1 MRRRELGAGLL
12 LSASALLLT
21 GLVAEAALRVAGYV
35 PRRARG
41 PRRVLSPDRR
51 LALDCYDE
59 SRRSKLTIDL
69 RERATRAH
77 YQGAGLSGLDV
88 VAASHPFAVEYRYNA
103 LGFRDAE
110 VGPKPPG
117 VLRVFVLGDS
127 FTEGQGVRES
137 DAYPRVLE
145 ALLNAAEPGRWEVRN
160 GGRRG
165 ADFPR
170 LYEHFEALV
179 RLAPDLVV
187 YGMLLNDADQSPE
200 FRARQRYL
208 DDWILD
214 RRHLEDVDAATP
226 PAPRSRL
233 LALVADRLQTLLVG
247 RETTHWYLEMYGE
260 ANREG
265 WKRTQR
271 YLRIM
276 NRTLQRRGGAFLVA
290 QWPLLVGLDGNY
302 PFEGPTIAVGCFCDE
317 AGIPRLDL
325 LSVLRGRPEAS
336 LWVSPTDRHPNEVA
350 HRLVAEALAP
360 VVRDLVANALSVKRT
375 FTRPQ

>member
-1 MRRRELGAGLL
+1 MKRRELAAGLL
-12 LSASALLLT
+12 LTGAAVLLV
-21 GLVAEAALRVAGYV
+21 GLAAEAVLRAAGYV
-35 PRRARG
+35 PGRARG

-59 SRRSKLTIDL
+59 NRRGKLTIDL
-69 RERATRAH
+69 REPATRAH
-77 YQGAGLSGLDV
+77 YEAAGLSGLDA

-127 FTEGQGVRES
+127 FTEGQGVREPDS
-137 DAYPRVLE
+137 YPRVLDR
-145 ALLNAAEPGRWEVRN
+145 LLNAAEPGRWEVHN
-160 GGRRG
+160 CGRRG

-170 LYEHFEALV
+170 LYERFEALA

-214 RRHLEDVDAATP
+214 RRHLAGADEPTL

-233 LALVADRLQTLLVG
+233 LAFVADRLEGQRVG
-247 RETTHWYLEMYGE
+247 RETTGWYLEMYGD

-265 WKRTQR
+265 WERTQR

-276 NRTLQRRGGAFLVA
+276 NRTLQRRGAAFLVA
-290 QWPLLVGLDGNY
+290 QWPLLVGLDGSY
-302 PFEGPTIAVGCFCDE
+302 PFEGPTAAIARACDD
-317 AGIPRLDL
+317 AGISRLDL
-325 LSVLRGRPEAS
+325 LDALRGHPESS

-360 VVRDLVANALSVKRT
+360 VVRELASKRGN
-375 FTRPQ
+375 

>member
-1 MRRRELGAGLL
+1 LGSGLL
-12 LSASALLLT
+12 LSASALLLA
-21 GLVAEAALRVAGYV
+21 GLAAEASLRAAGYV
-35 PRRARG
+35 PVRERG

-51 LALDCYDE
+51 LALDCYADN
-59 SRRSKLTIDL
+59 RAGKLAIDL
-69 RERATRAH
+69 RAPATRAH
-77 YQGAGLSGLDV
+77 FETAGLSGLDV
-88 VAASHPFAVEYRYNA
+88 VAASHPFAVEYRYNS
-103 LGFRDAE
+103 LGFRDAD

-117 VLRVFVLGDS
+117 VLRVLVLGDS

-145 ALLNAAEPGRWEVRN
+145 ALLNAVQPGHWEVRN
-160 GGRRG
+160 CGRRG

-170 LYEHFEALV
+170 LYEHFEALI

-214 RRHLEDVDAATP
+214 RRHLEHVDAATAA
-226 PAPRSRL
+226 APHSRL
-233 LALVADRLQTLLVG
+233 LAFVADRLETLRVG
-247 RETTHWYLEMYGE
+247 RETTRWYLDMYGE
-260 ANREG
+260 PNRKG
-265 WKRTQR
+265 WERTQR

-276 NRTLQRRGGAFLVA
+276 NRTMQRRGGALLVA
-290 QWPLLVGLDGNY
+290 QWPLLVGLGGSY
-302 PFEGPTIAVGCFCDE
+302 PFEAPTAAVARVCDE
-317 AGIPRLDL
+317 AGIARLDL
-325 LSVLRGRPEAS
+325 LSALRGRPEAS

-360 VVRDLVANALSVKRT
+360 VVRGLALKIR
-375 FTRPQ
+375 RE